1 MSNYIEI
8 NEDAWAS
15 IKQRDPDETIYMIN
29 LLKFRDTV
37 EEGIGVDGRK
47 GRDVWMNKYGAGV
60 NAVAERLD
68 TGLEVIFLNDAHAT
82 MLGLPGE
89 EWDLVA
95 IVRYKTRANFIQMIE
110 DEEYRRV
117 MKYRNGSLEN
127 SRLIESVAEKPLLY
141 PLSVDEVA
149 AVECVVGDAHP
160 QGDSRIK
167 AFKERPQAQQF
178 QMLNLIRFNAE
189 TSSGVGLDGTS
200 GAEGYQAYQ
209 DLMEEEFVPNVGM
222 EFPFESYPYA
232 TIIGP
237 QDEHWDKAFLV
248 QYPSREAF
256 RGMVTSSDF
265 RGGKQIWRDASVL
278 DSRLIETTPVA

>member
-8 NEDAWAS
+8 NEDACAS

-110 DEEYRRV
+110 DEEYQRV

-167 AFKERPQAQQF
+167 AFKERPQAQQI

-189 TSSGVGLDGTS
+189 TSAGVGLDGTS
-200 GAEGYQAYQ
+200 GAEGYQSYQ

-256 RGMVTSSDF
+256 RGMITSSDF
-265 RGGKQIWRDASVL
+265 RGEKQTWRDASVL